1 MKSNFFKARGKTTKK
16 VKEGGINKS
25 IELVRSTTDLI
36 SFVSK
41 YNQVIAK
48 AEVSGI
54 EANIPAIKLDLLAIS
69 EMATMIITVIIV
81 LMTRYITYRFLL
93 ILTSQVSL

>member
-25 IELVRSTTDLI
+25 IELVRSTTGLI

-41 YNQVIAK
+41 YNQFMALTDTCGIDASIAPK
-48 AEVSGI
+48 NVLRLDTSE
-54 EANIPAIKLDLLAIS
+54 IKAIS
-69 EMATMIITVIIV
+69 IADISIFTILYIIIMVNPA
-81 LMTRYITYRFLL
+81 LL
-93 ILTSQVSL
+93 IVMH